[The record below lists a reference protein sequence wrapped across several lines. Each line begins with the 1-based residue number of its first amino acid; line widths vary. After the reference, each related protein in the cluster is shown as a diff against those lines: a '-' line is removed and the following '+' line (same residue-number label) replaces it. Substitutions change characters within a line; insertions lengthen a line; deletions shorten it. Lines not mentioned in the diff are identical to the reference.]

1 MNEYENNMPD
11 LQEFDEEALKKES
24 EELLEMRPLTKENA
38 VFSRTEGGF
47 LALKVKMAGD
57 KSHDA
62 GKEEADGSASHA
74 EKVRLYDGESEA
86 SHSREYDRVNVYLT
100 FPLTNPEEFISI
112 READEKA
119 KEIGIIEQLSALEK
133 DQQEMIR
140 EQIRLRYFMPV
151 ITKVLDVKEE
161 YGYAYWNV
169 VTTYGSV
176 RFTTQMSGDAV
187 ISLSDSRLLV
197 TDIDGNRYE
206 IPDFYQLSVAE
217 RKKLDLFI

>member
-1 MNEYENNMPD
+1 MEGQENNRQDLLD

-24 EELLEMRPLTKENA
+24 EELLEMHFLTGENA
-38 VFSRTEGGF
+38 RFRRTGSGF
-47 LALKVKMAGD
+47 VALTVKEAGEE
-57 KSHDA
+57 KHSETEA
-62 GKEEADGSASHA
+62 GT
-74 EKVRLYDGESEA
+74 
-86 SHSREYDRVNVYLT
+86 REYDRVGVYLT

-119 KEIGIIEQLSALEK
+119 KEIGIIEKLSQLEK
-133 DQQEMIR
+133 DQQEMLR
-140 EQIRLRYFMPV
+140 EQIKLRYFRPV
-151 ITKVLDVKEE
+151 ITKVLDVKDE

-169 VTTYGSV
+169 VTTFGAC

-187 ISLSDSRLLV
+187 IHLSDSRLLV

-206 IPDFYQLSVAE
+206 IPDFYQLGVME

>member
-1 MNEYENNMPD
+1 MEDNSNSMDLLN

-24 EELLEMRPLTKENA
+24 EELLEMRFLNGENA
-38 VFSRTEGGF
+38 VFSRTAGGF
-47 LALKVKMAGD
+47 LALKTTGMGEKL
-57 KSHDA
+57 S
-62 GKEEADGSASHA
+62 KEYA
-74 EKVRLYDGESEA
+74 
-86 SHSREYDRVNVYLT
+86 RVGVYLT

-119 KEIGIIEQLSALEK
+119 KEIGIIEKLSQLPEE
-133 DQQEMIR
+133 QQEMLR
-140 EQIRLRYFMPV
+140 EQIKLRYFMPV
-151 ITKVLDVKEE
+151 ITKVLDVKDE

-169 VTTYGSV
+169 VTTFGAC

-187 ISLSDSRLLV
+187 IHLSDSRLLV

-206 IPDFYQLSVAE
+206 IPDFYQLGVME